1 MIFPPCY
8 NNYVMDFTKEPK
20 IKTIEL
26 LLIDIIPI
34 APPENLVLVAFR
46 KTLQHFTDEDFL
58 YSTDHN
64 KILSTIYLNSFYKN
78 HYLLALTQTLH
89 IDRKTLLT
97 CRKNYLR
104 LFAKY
109 YLGIEHNTNLIFPL
123 LYSALTKE
131 LERLRSIGGQ
141 K

>member
-1 MIFPPCY
+1 M
-8 NNYVMDFTKEPK
+8 NFTKKPK

-26 LLIDIIPI
+26 LLIDILHIV
-34 APPENLVLVAFR
+34 PPNNLVLVAFR

-58 YSTDHN
+58 YSTHHN
-64 KILSTIYLNSFYKN
+64 KILSAIYLDSFYKK

-89 IDRKTLLT
+89 IDNKTLLT

-109 YLGIEHNTNLIFPL
+109 YLGIEQNTKLVFPL
-123 LYSALTKE
+123 LYSALSKE
-131 LERLRSIGGQ
+131 LKRLRLAERQ